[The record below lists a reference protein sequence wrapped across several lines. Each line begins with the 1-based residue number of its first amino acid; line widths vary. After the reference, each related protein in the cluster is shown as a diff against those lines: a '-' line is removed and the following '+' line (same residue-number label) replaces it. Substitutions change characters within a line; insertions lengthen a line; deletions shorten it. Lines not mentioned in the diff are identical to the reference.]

1 MIKSIKAAHIAKFS
15 HNIGEGALINGM
27 HSSIQNDLNLKIE
40 FDCIDRKFFQSMHGH
55 EFSKGSL
62 SKRFDLT
69 FVKQINKKY
78 DLIIF
83 GGGGVFQ
90 TGNYDNLGG
99 MAIAGDLSALNKLEI
114 PWVVYGVGDNRF
126 SSSDDFQY
134 GSKLSKL
141 IEMTQKQTK
150 GIVSF
155 RNDLTKERLKSFISK
170 KLLDEVFVIP
180 DPGLYIKPSKV
191 KHPLIQ
197 KNKKNIILNLAG
209 DRTQKRLS
217 IGDSAKLENAKVTFI
232 SHILDTIEMIAEESS
247 INVIIAPHIPS
258 DYSIVLDVINNASKR
273 KYGTSGLIREL
284 FDINHCTRGYK
295 QASNFFS
302 LYSQAD
308 LAIVMRGHGAI
319 CSAGI
324 GTPFISIDAH
334 PKVSGFMKDFGLGD
348 YSISPSDGNFSSKLF
363 KMSMSLLSDNQIW
376 MGKRDKGLLAA
387 RRVTKEFN
395 RKIFQLFT

>member
-1 MIKSIKAAHIAKFS
+1 MKSIKVAHIVKCS

-27 HSSIQNDLNLKIE
+27 HSSIRNDINSNIE
-40 FDCIDRKFFQSMHGH
+40 FDCIDRKLFQSMHGH
-55 EFSKGSL
+55 EFSSGSL
-62 SKRFDLT
+62 SKRFDIS
-69 FVKQINKKY
+69 FVNNLNQNY
-78 DLIIF
+78 DLLII

-99 MAIAGDLSALNKLEI
+99 MAIAGDLDALNKLEI

-134 GSKLSKL
+134 GSELSQI
-141 IEMTQKQTK
+141 IEIAEHQSN
-150 GIVSF
+150 GIISF
-155 RNDLTKERLKSFISK
+155 RNDLTKERLESFVSK
-170 KLLDEVFVIP
+170 NLLDNVFVIP
-180 DPGLYIKPSKV
+180 DPGLYIKPV
-191 KHPLIQ
+191 KEQHPLIR
-197 KNKKNIILNLAG
+197 KNKKNIILNFAG

-217 IGDSAKLENAKVTFI
+217 INDNKELDSAKDFFI
-232 SHILDTIEMIAEESS
+232 SQILNAIEKIAKELPVNF
-247 INVIIAPHIPS
+247 ILAPHIPS

-284 FDINHCTRGYK
+284 FDINFCTRGYK
-295 QASNFFS
+295 QADKFFS

-334 PKVSGFMKDFGLGD
+334 PKVSGFMRDFGLGK
-348 YSISPSDGNFSSKLF
+348 YSISPNENDLSSKLYN
-363 KMSMSLLSDNQIW
+363 KSIDLLNDKNIW
-376 MGKRDKGLLAA
+376 MDKRDQGFLHA
-387 RRVTKEFN
+387 
-395 RKIFQLFT
+395 RKITKIFNKKISKLL